1 MIQGPEAKSRE
12 LSGTFQAAFLHLT
25 SFPDQFN
32 GKEKKKNP
40 GQICLGEKV
49 KLMQRKGFSKGKQE

>member
-32 GKEKKKNP
+32 GKEKKKKSRPNLF
-40 GQICLGEKV
+40 GGK
-49 KLMQRKGFSKGKQE
+49 SKADAKKRIF